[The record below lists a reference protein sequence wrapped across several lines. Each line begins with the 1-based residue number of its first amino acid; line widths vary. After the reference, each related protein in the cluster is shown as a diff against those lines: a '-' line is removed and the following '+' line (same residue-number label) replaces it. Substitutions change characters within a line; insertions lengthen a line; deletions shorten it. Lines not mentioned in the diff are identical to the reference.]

1 MDKRT
6 KDFLALP
13 REKQRVAIAKDVLEQ
28 LRLEHFVASGGRY
41 KTIHYEKGKEIWN
54 FPLERSMQR
63 VLKEQVKTCYVCAR
77 GAILLSTIRKG
88 NECTVEGFRHD
99 TDYENGNIIERKYF
113 NSIELSSI
121 ERVFENWDNC
131 NKEEQEFADFL
142 TEKARKFNYDE
153 KSILGQKIRLAGICR
168 NIVEN
173 DGNWQPENLVKN
185 FPSWIGYKPNK
196 E

>member
-28 LRLEHFVASGGRY
+28 LRLEHFVANGGSY
-41 KTIHYEKGKEIWN
+41 KTIHYESGKELWN
-54 FPLERSMQR
+54 FPLEKSMQT
-63 VLKEQVKTCYVCAR
+63 VLKEQAQTCYVCAR

-88 NECTVEGFRHD
+88 NECTVEDFKYNS
-99 TDYENGNIIERKYF
+99 DYENGNMIERKHF
-113 NSIELSSI
+113 HSTELSSI

-131 NKEEQEFADFL
+131 NKEEQKFADFL
-142 TEKARKFNYDE
+142 TEKASGFGYAE
-153 KSILGQKIRLAGICR
+153 KSNLSQRIRLAGICR

-173 DGNWQPENLVKN
+173 DGNWQPEKMVKK
-185 FPSWIGYKPNK
+185 FPDWL
-196 E
+196 